1 MLASQFSQT
10 ITKKMSNQTLD
21 DEVDFI
27 EENEEEIEEQKN
39 SVEDAIDN
47 SVEDVERENGF
58 NTFLRFKILTLL
70 LF

>member
-1 MLASQFSQT
+1 
-10 ITKKMSNQTLD
+10 MSNQTLD